1 MRPRRPRPPTGNT
14 RRSQP
19 SRRSRGPRARAS
31 RSDPARDAS
40 TARARA
46 PLLRRRGPSRAH
58 HEALLTCRSDA
69 DDRDRHAAE
78 LLEEPHVLLRL
89 LRQFLE
95 LPYVA
100 DLVVPSGELLPHGLG
115 LVEQGLVGRDVV
127 VRLAAGAIADADAQ
141 RLEAAEHVELR
152 EREVGQAVEPRR
164 VPQHAAVEPAAPTLA
179 PGRRAELG
187 PTLAQPDARGVER
200 LRRERAAADARDVRL
215 RDADDALDVRR
226 P

>member
-1 MRPRRPRPPTGNT
+1 MPPRRPRPPTGNT
-14 RRSQP
+14 RRSP
-19 SRRSRGPRARAS
+19 RSRRSRGPRARAS

-89 LRQFLE
+89 LRQVLE

-100 DLVVPSGELLPHGLG
+100 DLVAPSWELLPHGLR

-127 VRLAAGAIADADAQ
+127 VRLVAGAIADTHPQ

-152 EREVGQAVEPRR
+152 EREVGEAVESRR

-179 PGRRAELG
+179 PGRRPELRA
-187 PTLAQPDARGVER
+187 PLPHPLAVCVEC
-200 LRRERAAADARDVRL
+200 LGRER
-215 RDADDALDVRR
+215 
-226 P
+226 